1 MSPGNRAID
10 TMIAAYNAEYNKEEY
25 KDPSLNIALVE
36 THYPEIINNGGY
48 RQAAIIEL
56 PIKYQHVKMIGKNKL
71 IKTCNTPGSFSRW
84 WNNIKIGDVWEC
96 SICKGKWEW
105 RGAFPGDYHS
115 TWFKSE

>member
-10 TMIAAYNAEYNKEEY
+10 TMIAAYNAEYNEEGY

-48 RQAAIIEL
+48 RQSAMAL
-56 PIKYQHVKMIGKNKL
+56 PIKYQHVKMISKNKL

-84 WNNIKIGDVWEC
+84 WNNIEIGNVWEC
-96 SICKGKWEW
+96 CVCKGKWEW
-105 RGAFPGDYHS
+105 RERHHASPYCD
-115 TWFKSE
+115 WF